1 MLLALR
7 TQPCRHPEQRLQPR
21 SVKAGKQAVWYMAA
35 TCQPAH
41 AAMVRAPGGDKTL
54 PSHMPRGSATKDEDF
69 MAVMRANNNRM
80 QEMLRVAQGCLKGGR
95 CYGEPRPRDL
105 FERWDTEATRVHYD
119 PARALSLPSTE
130 PIGWVADPVPLPIE
144 PDPED
149 LTGEALLAK
158 LRNDIQVLER
168 CTDEK
173 RQELDAVTV
182 YLNKEVLERIRALE
196 EQTSVQAKLVQAKRQ
211 LKQARKMFKMQEL
224 EIQSHREK
232 VASMRASV
240 AAAASRSESARPS
253 RAGTTGMA
261 ADRPQAHSPAT
272 PSAAS
277 RSCSTGRQAR
287 SDNPAANV
295 GVGMTPRKPERNELA
310 RAKSEGDQ
318 LQKAESKT
326 APVGDQPQSE
336 GEKPLS
342 VDGIAEEA
350 RRRADQR
357 KISSAEANGAEAGT
371 QQSQQQQQQQQQQP
385 PLPPASEFRAPG
397 SARPHLDYLASGAAR
412 KQKTFTS
419 VLRDRPKS
427 HKLYIN

>member
-1 MLLALR
+1 
-7 TQPCRHPEQRLQPR
+7 
-21 SVKAGKQAVWYMAA
+21 MAI
-35 TCQPAH
+35 
-41 AAMVRAPGGDKTL
+41 M
-54 PSHMPRGSATKDEDF
+54 RG
-69 MAVMRANNNRM
+69 NNNRM

-105 FERWDTEATRVHYD
+105 FERWDTEAARVHYD
-119 PARALSLPSTE
+119 PARALMLPSTE
-130 PIGWVADPVPLPIE
+130 PLIGWVADPVPLPIE

-182 YLNKEVLERIRALE
+182 YLNKEVLGRISALE

-211 LKQARKMFKMQEL
+211 LKQAKKMFKMQEL

-261 ADRPQAHSPAT
+261 ADRRQAHSPVS
-272 PSAAS
+272 PSAAL
-277 RSCSTGRQAR
+277 RSCSTGFSSGRQPR
-287 SDNPAANV
+287 SDSAAANA
-295 GVGMTPRKPERNELA
+295 GVGMTSRQPERNELA
-310 RAKSEGDQ
+310 PKEEQA
-318 LQKAESKT
+318 QKAEAKA

-336 GEKPLS
+336 GDKPVS
-342 VDGIAEEA
+342 FDGTAEEA

-371 QQSQQQQQQQQQQP
+371 QQSQQQQQQQQQP